1 VVPSRR
7 LETRLTWAIA
17 KYPKTRWLSKQ
28 DVDEAFQEAA
38 SIWTGVTDKEF
49 VQVEDSRPILNIS
62 FVGRED
68 GEAYAKFDGPGGI
81 TAYASFPQYGGNLTM
96 DDEENWTLN
105 SFKVG
110 DVRGR
115 GGGFQLWESW
125 EVLNLPLNLVHA
137 IYQPM
142 KMKYT
147 ENADY

>member
-1 VVPSRR
+1 VGASFAASEEASRRRRFTVVPSRR

-38 SIWTGVTDKEF
+38 TIWTGVTDKEF

-81 TAYASFPQYGGNLTM
+81 LAYASFPQYGCNLTM

-110 DVRGR
+110 DVGGR
-115 GGGFQLWESW
+115 GGGSNCGNPGKF
-125 EVLNLPLNLVHA
+125 
-137 IYQPM
+137 
-142 KMKYT
+142 
-147 ENADY
+147 